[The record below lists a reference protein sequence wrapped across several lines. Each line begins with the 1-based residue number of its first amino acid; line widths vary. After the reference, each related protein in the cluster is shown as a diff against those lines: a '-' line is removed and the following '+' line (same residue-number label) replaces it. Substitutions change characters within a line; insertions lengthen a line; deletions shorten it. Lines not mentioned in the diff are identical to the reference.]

1 MDQEMLRKE
10 KAMSKEETLEVLE
23 QAEYGVLATISG
35 DDTPYAVPMNFV
47 YVGDVIYFHCALEG
61 HRLENIKGNNSVC
74 LNVVDSVVLMPEK
87 FNTQYR
93 SVTAFGTISIV
104 ENEEEKR
111 KGIKAIADKLSPEF
125 PKEGMEYIN
134 SAFHNMHVLRMDVTK
149 MTGKATSG

>member
-1 MDQEMLRKE
+1 MDKEMRRKE

-23 QAEYGVLATISG
+23 KAEYGVLATVSG
-35 DDTPYAVPMNFV
+35 DNTPYAVPMNFV
-47 YVGDVIYFHCALEG
+47 CVGDAIYFHCALKG
-61 HRLENIKGNNSVC
+61 HRLENIAGNHNVC

-93 SVTAFGTISIV
+93 SVTAFGTICVV
-104 ENEEEKR
+104 EDEEEKR

-149 MTGKATSG
+149 MTGKATRG

>member
-1 MDQEMLRKE
+1 MDQEMRRKE

-149 MTGKATSG
+149 MTGKATRG

>member
-1 MDQEMLRKE
+1 MDQEMRRKE

-35 DDTPYAVPMNFV
+35 DNTPYAVPMNFV
-47 YVGDVIYFHCALEG
+47 CVGDVIYFHCALEG
-61 HRLENIKGNNSVC
+61 HRLENIKGNSSVC

-149 MTGKATSG
+149 MTGKATRG